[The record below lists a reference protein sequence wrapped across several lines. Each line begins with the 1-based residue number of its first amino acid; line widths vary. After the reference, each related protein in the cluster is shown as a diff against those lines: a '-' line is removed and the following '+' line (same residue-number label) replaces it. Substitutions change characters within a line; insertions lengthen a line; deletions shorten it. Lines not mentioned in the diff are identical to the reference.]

1 MTADHGFIYKRDKLE
16 EHAKVNLDSFSAKR
30 HKRFILSD
38 KPLDI
43 EGAISLSMEYL
54 GIDKYVN
61 VPIGTDIFKAPGAG
75 INYVHGG
82 ASLEECIVPL
92 LEVKADK
99 GAKNQKTVE
108 LQLISTRNIITN
120 YDKILTFFQKEN
132 ISQDILPLKASI
144 YFVDENNQ
152 KISNE
157 VLIHANVNSEN
168 SEDREFKEKFTL
180 SRKTYSKSKNYY
192 LVITDNDQSLELE
205 RIPFIIDIAF
215 QDDGFDFF

>member
-1 MTADHGFIYKRDKLE
+1 
-16 EHAKVNLDSFSAKR
+16 
-30 HKRFILSD
+30 
-38 KPLDI
+38 
-43 EGAISLSMEYL
+43 MEYL

-144 YFVDENNQ
+144 YFVDENNN

-157 VLIHANVNSEN
+157 AIIFADKNSDS
-168 SEDREFKEKFTL
+168 SEDREFKGHFKL
-180 SRKTYSKSKNYY
+180 QQIPYDKSKDYY
-192 LVITDNDQSLELE
+192 LIIRNLNEDIEVE
-205 RIPFIIDIAF
+205 RIPFTIDIPF
-215 QDDGFDFF
+215 QDGFDFF